1 MRKKSKQIIEIPEY
15 IAVERL
21 KQYIDECD
29 GDELARLLGEVFGG
43 ECSQDVNAEI
53 YNFKPD
59 EYYSG
64 EFNDLKEKK

>member
-1 MRKKSKQIIEIPEY
+1 MRKKSKHLFEIPES
-15 IAVERL
+15 IVVERL
-21 KQYIDECD
+21 KRYIDECD
-29 GDELARLLGEVFGG
+29 GDELARLLGDLFGG

-59 EYYSG
+59 EFYAG